1 VAKNTLEQTLASVEN
16 KLEKLEEKRREL
28 ETQIELKRAEVSHIK
43 DSIEAMKELE
53 AQLND

>member
-1 VAKNTLEQTLASVEN
+1 MAKNTLEQTLASVEN